1 MEAKQAKGRVITNYK
16 YLQLAELLRNKIL
29 EGDYRPGERIPTE
42 PELSN
47 LFSSSRHAVRKAV
60 SVLEEE
66 GYLNRIQGSGTYVTE
81 NFRRPPLEGSGHS
94 NIIGLII
101 GNSQTYLSPEIIRG
115 ASDYLIEQGYL
126 PSVAMTSGSYAS
138 EKKALE
144 ILLKNRPAG
153 ILLEPVNSG
162 LFSVNYEL
170 YQQINEEAPC
180 LLLHSGNI
188 GACRALSLHDRM
200 GAQLL
205 TEYLLSLGHTKIGVI
220 LCIEEYTG
228 QKRYCGFLS
237 TLRSH
242 GLSHNQEHCIWT
254 QRSRIDDLFEPGGS
268 LELDRMLETVTAV
281 FCHDDRVAYA
291 LIRYLENKGICV
303 PDDISVVGYDDSI
316 YAQLSLPITTVSH
329 PKAEYGLHAAQALLD
344 MIHSPQTANLSKYES
359 QPELIIRD
367 STAPSPES
375 SH

>member
-1 MEAKQAKGRVITNYK
+1 MAEKQAKGRIITNYK

-29 EGDYRPGERIPTE
+29 EGDYLPGERIPTE
-42 PELSN
+42 PELSS
-47 LFSSSRHAVRKAV
+47 LFSFSRHAVRKAV

-66 GYLNRIQGSGTYVTE
+66 GYLNRVQGSGTYVTE
-81 NFRRPPLEGSGHS
+81 GFRRPLLHGPGHS
-94 NIIGLII
+94 NTIGLIL
-101 GNSQTYLSPEIIRG
+101 GDSQTYLSPEIIRG
-115 ASDYLIEQGYL
+115 ASDYLINQGYL

-144 ILLKNRPAG
+144 IFLKNRPAG

-180 LLLHSGNI
+180 LLLHSGNM
-188 GACRALSLHDRM
+188 GACRALSLHDRT

-205 TEYLLSLGHTKIGVI
+205 TEHLLSLGHTKIGII
-220 LCIEEYTG
+220 LCVEEYTG

-242 GLSHNQEHCIWT
+242 GLTHNQDHCIWT
-254 QRSRIDDLFEPGGS
+254 QRSRIDDLFKPGGS

-281 FCHDDRVAYA
+281 FCHDDRIAYA
-291 LIRYLENKGICV
+291 LIRYLNGKGIRV
-303 PDDISVVGYDDSI
+303 PEDISVTGYDNSI

-344 MIHSPQTANLSKYES
+344 MIHSPKTADLSKYETL
-359 QPELIIRD
+359 PELIVRN
-367 STAPSPES
+367 STAPPSES